1 VRART
6 WQVGALLFGSGCCA
20 LVYQIGWLR
29 EFRLIFG
36 ASTAASAAVLAI
48 FIGGLGAGGLLL
60 GPRVDRHSRPILF
73 YAQLETIVALSAA
86 ASPLL
91 LALVRAAYVSVGG
104 TSRLGPV
111 GGTIVRLALSA
122 LVLAIPTLAMG
133 GTLPAAARG
142 VTERGDRRRRDTA
155 ALYGLNTLGAVFG
168 AALATFALL
177 ELLGTRATLWLAAAV
192 NLLIAIAARQV
203 DRVSPFEAET
213 ANGETPAHTSPPA
226 VASGEARAA
235 APVPFVLLASGI
247 VGFAFFVMELVW
259 YRMLG
264 PLLGGSV
271 FTFGLILAVALA
283 GIGVGGLVYAVLG
296 GDREASLEGFA
307 ASCLLEAAAMAATY
321 AFGDRLALVAV
332 VLFPLARAGFVA
344 RIAGWVV
351 IAGLV
356 VVPPAIVAG
365 YQFPLLIGLF
375 GRGRERLGRQVGLA
389 YATNTVGAIVGSLA
403 GGFGLLPW
411 LSATGVWRFAS
422 GCLVILG
429 LGAISV
435 ALRQGVRRRLAP
447 AFALTAATLILLTSV
462 GPTALWRHSGVGAGR
477 SGIDTII
484 SRNQLRS
491 WRNGAQRSIVWAGD
505 GVESSVALA
514 IQPSGYAF
522 LVNGK
527 SDGSTRGD
535 TSTMVWTG
543 MIGAML
549 GAKPQRALVIG
560 LGTGTSAGWL
570 GAIPAMQQVDVV
582 ELEPLILDVA
592 RECSA
597 VNLDVM
603 SNPKVRVM
611 IGDARERLLTSNK
624 SYDLIVS
631 QPSNPFRAG
640 IASLFTREY
649 YEAARAR
656 LSPDG
661 AFVQWIQ
668 AYEIDARTL
677 RTVYATFAS
686 AFPHVETWQL
696 GPDDLALIGAARP
709 LGYTPESLAARTK
722 AEPFRSALAI
732 GWHTLDVNGVV
743 SHYLAGDRT
752 ARTIARARGV
762 EANTDDRN
770 IVEYGFA
777 RSLGASG
784 VLTNEL
790 RDLARSIGD
799 GRPPF
804 ESAAIDWTLVE
815 TARVSFL
822 AAENYGLAAAPS
834 PEGSP
839 EELARRSALISYY
852 AKNDYA
858 GARAAWLRGDRRPR
872 DPAEAAMAADLEAD
886 VGSADDA
893 RRAIETLRAF
903 DRGDADTVL
912 ASHRLRSSDVDGA
925 TGALE
930 AAFHDFRVSPWSTFR
945 FKLKA
950 LVMANL
956 VAKLSPTSARRML
969 AALGGPFSVR
979 AMEVDRITTAANISR
994 LVDFKGL
1001 CAPLVG
1007 MSEPHVPWDLKF
1019 LVLRRDCYQLAGDP
1033 RARRAERELNEYL
1046 LAEPLALASGVG
1058 ADADTGLR
1066 SSLAS
1071 GSAAPRAV
1079 DLLR

>member
-48 FIGGLGAGGLLL
+48 FIGGLGLGGLLL
-60 GPRVDRHSRPILF
+60 GGLADRHPRPILF
-73 YAQLETIVALSAA
+73 YAQLETVVALFAA

-91 LALVRAAYVSVGG
+91 LALVRVAYVGVGG
-104 TSRLGPV
+104 TSRLGLIV
-111 GGTIVRLALSA
+111 GTVVRLILSA
-122 LVLAIPTLAMG
+122 LVLAIPTVAMG

-142 VTERGDRRRRDTA
+142 ATRDTDARRQDTA
-155 ALYGLNTLGAVFG
+155 ALYALNTLGAVFG

-177 ELLGTRATLWLAAAV
+177 ELFGTRATLWLAAAV
-192 NLLIAIAARQV
+192 NLLIAMTARQL
-203 DRVSPFEAET
+203 DRQSA
-213 ANGETPAHTSPPA
+213 PAPDRSADRAPRLDDA
-226 VASGEARAA
+226 VADVASA

-283 GIGVGGLVYAVLG
+283 GIGIGGLVYAVLG
-296 GDREASLEGFA
+296 RDRPATLEGFA
-307 ASCLLEAAAMAATY
+307 VSCLLEAAAMAATF

-332 VLFPLARAGFVA
+332 VLFPLARAGFAA
-344 RIAGWVV
+344 RIVGWAVTAGIVV
-351 IAGLV
+351 L
-356 VVPPAIVAG
+356 PPAIVAG

-389 YATNTVGAIVGSLA
+389 YATNTVGAIAGSLA

-422 GCLVILG
+422 GCLLILG
-429 LGAISV
+429 LGAVTLAVHS
-435 ALRQGVRRRLAP
+435 GVRRRLAP
-447 AFALTAATLILLTSV
+447 ALALTAATLALLASV

-477 SGIDTII
+477 SGIDTIV

-505 GVESSVALA
+505 GIESSVALA

-543 MIGAML
+543 MIGGLLAPN
-549 GAKPQRALVIG
+549 PQRALVIG
-560 LGTGTSAGWL
+560 LGTGASAGWL
-570 GAIPAMQQVDVV
+570 GAVPSIQQVDVV
-582 ELEPLILDVA
+582 ELEPLIVDVA
-592 RECSA
+592 RACRA

-603 SNPKVRVM
+603 SNPKVRIT
-611 IGDARERLLTSNK
+611 IGDARERLLTSK
-624 SYDLIVS
+624 RTYDLIVS

-640 IASLFTREY
+640 IASLFTKEY
-649 YEAARAR
+649 YEAARNR
-656 LSPDG
+656 LTPDG

-677 RTVYATFAS
+677 RTVFATFAS
-686 AFPHVETWQL
+686 AFPHVETWQV
-696 GPDDLALIGAARP
+696 GPDDLALIGATHP
-709 LGYTPESLAARTK
+709 LGYTADGLAARIA
-722 AEPFRSALAI
+722 AEPFRSALAV
-732 GWHTLDVNGVV
+732 GWHATDLNGVV

-752 ARTIARARGV
+752 ARAIATARGV
-762 EANTDDRN
+762 EVNTDDRN
-770 IVEYGFA
+770 VVEYGFA
-777 RSLGASG
+777 RTLGASG

-790 RDLARSIGD
+790 RELARAIGD
-799 GRPPF
+799 GRPALD
-804 ESAAIDWTLVE
+804 EQAVDWPLVE

-822 AAENYGLAAAPS
+822 AAENYGLNAGPS
-834 PEGSP
+834 QDGSP
-839 EELARRSALISYY
+839 EEVARRSALISYY
-852 AKNDYA
+852 ARNDYA
-858 GARAAWLRGDRRPR
+858 AARSAWSRAGDRRPR
-872 DPAEAAMAADLEAD
+872 DPAEAAMAADIEAD
-886 VGSADDA
+886 AGGADA
-893 RRAIETLRAF
+893 LNAIGRLRAF
-903 DRGDADTVL
+903 DRGEADTVL
-912 ASHRLRSSDVDGA
+912 ASLRLRSSDIDGA

-930 AAFHDFRVSPWSTFR
+930 AAFHDFRVSPWSAFR

-950 LVMANL
+950 LVLANV
-956 VAKLSPTSARRML
+956 VAKVSPTAARRML
-969 AALGGPFSVR
+969 AALDAEFSVR
-979 AMEVDRITTAANISR
+979 AMEMDRITTAATISR

-1007 MSEPHVPWDLKF
+1007 LAEPHVPWDLKF
-1019 LVLRRDCYQLAGDP
+1019 LALRRDCYQLVGDG
-1033 RARRAERELNEYL
+1033 RARRAELDLNEFL
-1046 LAEPLALASGVG
+1046 QAEPLALASGLGPQQDGG
-1058 ADADTGLR
+1058 A
-1066 SSLAS
+1066 SSSVSLM
-1071 GSAAPRAV
+1071 RR
-1079 DLLR
+1079 DDQ